1 MKLTNYFPH
10 DYNARNDAKLIRLRM
25 DMGLQGIGIYW
36 CIVEMLYEEDG
47 KIERSNLKAVAY
59 AINEEVTNVQQ
70 VIEQYNLFE
79 FDDKFIWS
87 EAVSKRLKNIKKISS
102 VRSSAGKAS
111 AEARKGKA
119 LQNTDTQEDKD
130 GNKCSTNVQ
139 QMFNK
144 NKTFVEGVLN
154 NKNKINIKE
163 KEKKDNSNNTSL
175 DANASLSSCDDAEVA
190 KVDTGEYISYKD
202 EKVDIAKFT
211 TFWNNRVEGS
221 QVPKIVCIKGQRR
234 TMLEARLKQFGKRA
248 LFEAVDKLGHSDF
261 LRGMTTDNGWHAT
274 FDWLVGPR
282 NFVKVLE
289 GNYDNKTVSY
299 GNDKSN
305 QKTVRER
312 EQEKRLDGY
321 AEVIQKLL
329 DESDRE
335 CVDIDE
341 VREE

>member
-1 MKLTNYFPH
+1 MAKESFSFYRDWKNSLKSLPNEQKLEL
-10 DYNARNDAKLIRLRM
+10 YNAIVDYGLDGIESAASPIVKMAMTFIKGQIDRNNQRHQQRVEQLRVSGS
-25 DMGLQGIGIYW
+25 MGGRPRKNQKVLEKPNGFQENQKNQM
-36 CIVEMLYEEDG
+36 V
-47 KIERSNLKAVAY
+47 
-59 AINEEVTNVQQ
+59 
-70 VIEQYNLFE
+70 FE
-79 FDDKFIWS
+79 KPY
-87 EAVSKRLKNIKKISS
+87 
-102 VRSSAGKAS
+102 
-111 AEARKGKA
+111 
-119 LQNTDTQEDKD
+119 
-130 GNKCSTNVQ
+130 
-139 QMFNK
+139 
-144 NKTFVEGVLN
+144 N
-154 NKNKINIKE
+154 NKENIN
-163 KEKKDNSNNTSL
+163 NNTKENKDKANNTL

-190 KVDTGEYISYKD
+190 EVDTGEYISYKD
-202 EKVDIAKFT
+202 EKVDIARFI

-341 VREE
+341 VREG